1 MTVTMTAATVM
12 TVTMTAVTVMT
23 VTMTAVT
30 VTMTAVVHD
39 SDNTSCDSDNIQ

>member
-23 VTMTAVT
+23 M
-30 VTMTAVVHD
+30 TMTAVVHD

>member
-23 VTMTAVT
+23 VTMTAV
-30 VTMTAVVHD
+30 VHD